1 MVVRSSAQRREAGV
15 GNSAAETEAKVAPA
29 TEPAVKA
36 EKTSNFSVASVPP
49 YQEAIW
55 LAEIG
60 IGAGITSGK
69 YSPDEMLELAMIAKA
84 HGAPMTLDFVG
95 KGATSKKTSVP
106 NLPALSEELHS
117 ICKDSIEC
125 SLQAVHKMINEERAK
140 FGGTDKIGVAPIATY
155 SNHAI
160 VFNTNRE
167 VYRAAFTNVEGKPVL
182 GLVEKLDIRPVK
194 EYLEEEIQ
202 GLDEA
207 VNDLLEGRRD
217 KAKKRVSEV
226 ISKFGTTSDLLR
238 AKYRVMARQMSGDH
252 QWKKYMAENNDLVRR
267 MLHGELSKLRETT
280 HKPRYS
286 AIYTTEKPVVKVGVA
301 EKLIAELK
309 DLGSKA
315 QDLVG
320 RIHESVKASETILDD
335 TKFHDLDS
343 DVQMSKFQQFSTDY
357 VEDLQGLRSA
367 VQEALTDGDVTAMA
381 LVYDTAAEK
390 FEAFKMA
397 GRLIEKVLE
406 DLKSKAQNK

>member
-1 MVVRSSAQRREAGV
+1 V
-15 GNSAAETEAKVAPA
+15 GNSTAETEVKVSGLPS
-29 TEPAVKA
+29 TEPAVKSD
-36 EKTSNFSVASVPP
+36 KTSNFSVISVPP

-60 IGAGITSGK
+60 IGAGIATAK

-84 HGAPMTLDFVG
+84 HGAPMALDFVG
-95 KGATSKKTSVP
+95 KGATAKKTKVP

-117 ICKDSIEC
+117 ICKNSIEC
-125 SLQAVHKMINEERAK
+125 GLQGIRSMINEERAK
-140 FGGTDKIGVAPIATY
+140 FGGTDTVGVATIATY
-155 SNHAI
+155 DNHAI

-167 VYRAAFTNVEGKPVL
+167 VFRAAFAKVDGKAVI
-182 GLVEKLDIRPVK
+182 GLVEKLELRPIK
-194 EYLEEEIQ
+194 EYLEEEIA
-202 GLDEA
+202 GLDQA
-207 VNDLLEGRRD
+207 VDDLLEGRKG
-217 KAKKRVSEV
+217 KAKIRMAEV
-226 ISKFGTTSDLLR
+226 VSKFGSTSDLLR
-238 AKYRVMARQMSGDH
+238 AKYRVMARQMTGDH
-252 QWKKYMAENNDLVRR
+252 QWKKYMAENNDLVRKL
-267 MLHGELSKLRETT
+267 LHGELSKLRETA

-286 AIYTTEKPVVKVGVA
+286 VLYTTEKPVVKVGVA

-315 QDLVG
+315 QELVS
-320 RIHESVKASETILDD
+320 RIHESVKVSDKVMDD

-343 DVQMSKFQQFSTDY
+343 DVQMSKFKGFAADY

-381 LVYDTAAEK
+381 LVYDTAADK
-390 FEAFKMA
+390 FESFKLA

>member
-1 MVVRSSAQRREAGV
+1 M
-15 GNSAAETEAKVAPA
+15 GNSAAVETEVKAAEIPG

-36 EKTSNFSVASVPP
+36 DKSSNLTVNSVPP

-60 IGAGITSGK
+60 IGAGITTAK
-69 YSPDEMLELAMIAKA
+69 YNPDEMLELAMIAKA
-84 HGAPMTLDFVG
+84 HGAPMTLDFAG
-95 KGATSKKTSVP
+95 KGASVKKTKVP
-106 NLPALSEELHS
+106 NLPALSEELHA
-117 ICKDSIEC
+117 ICKNSIEC
-125 SLQAVHKMINEERAK
+125 SLQGIRSMIHEERVK
-140 FGGTDKIGVAPIATY
+140 FGGSATVGVAPIATY
-155 SNHAI
+155 ANHAI

-167 VYRAAFTNVEGKPVL
+167 IYRAAFTNVDGKVTI

-202 GLDEA
+202 GLDEM
-207 VNDLLEGRRD
+207 VDDLLEGRSD

-226 ISKFGTTSDLLR
+226 ISRFGTNSDVLR
-238 AKYRVMARQMSGDH
+238 AKYRVMARQMTGDH
-252 QWKKYMAENNDLVRR
+252 MWKKYMAENNDLVRKL
-267 MLHGELSKLRETT
+267 LHGELSKLRETT

-286 AIYTTEKPVVKVGVA
+286 AIYTANAPAVKVGVA

-309 DLGSKA
+309 DLGAKA
-315 QDLVG
+315 QELVSK
-320 RIHESVKASETILDD
+320 ITESVKVSDKVLDD

-343 DVQMSKFQQFSTDY
+343 DVQLGKFKAFSSDY

-390 FEAFKMA
+390 FESFKMA

-406 DLKSKAQNK
+406 DLKSKAHNK

>member
-1 MVVRSSAQRREAGV
+1 V
-15 GNSAAETEAKVAPA
+15 GNSATETEVKVSGLPS
-29 TEPAVKA
+29 TEPAVKSD
-36 EKTSNFSVASVPP
+36 KTSNFSVISVPP

-60 IGAGITSGK
+60 IGAGITTAK
-69 YSPDEMLELAMIAKA
+69 YNPDEMLELAMIAKA
-84 HGAPMTLDFVG
+84 HGAPMALDFVG
-95 KGATSKKTSVP
+95 KGATAKKTKVP

-117 ICKDSIEC
+117 ICKNSIEC
-125 SLQAVHKMINEERAK
+125 SLQGIRTMINEERAK
-140 FGGTDKIGVAPIATY
+140 FGGTTEVGVATIATY
-155 SNHAI
+155 DNHAI

-167 VYRAAFTNVEGKPVL
+167 VFRAAFSKVDGKAVI
-182 GLVEKLDIRPVK
+182 GLVEKLDMRPIK

-202 GLDEA
+202 GLDQMVE
-207 VNDLLEGRRD
+207 DLLEGRSA
-217 KAKKRVSEV
+217 KAKGRVSEV
-226 ISKFGTTSDLLR
+226 IAKFGNNADLLR
-238 AKYRVMARQMSGDH
+238 AKYRVMARQMTGDH
-252 QWKKYMAENNDLVRR
+252 QWKKYMAENNDLVRKL
-267 MLHGELSKLRETT
+267 LHGELSKLRETT

-286 AIYTTEKPVVKVGVA
+286 ALYTTEKPTIKVGMA

-315 QDLVG
+315 QELVS
-320 RIHESVKASETILDD
+320 RIHESVKVSDKVLDD

-343 DVQMSKFQQFSTDY
+343 DVQMGKFKGFAADY
-357 VEDLQGLRSA
+357 VEDLQGLRTA

-390 FEAFKMA
+390 FESFKMA

-406 DLKSKAQNK
+406 DLKSKAHNK

>member
-1 MVVRSSAQRREAGV
+1 M
-15 GNSAAETEAKVAPA
+15 GNSATQETEVKKVEPQQ
-29 TEPAVKA
+29 EPAVKTD
-36 EKTSNFSVASVPP
+36 KTSNFSVVSVPP

-60 IGAGITSGK
+60 IGAGITTAK
-69 YSPDEMLELAMIAKA
+69 YNPDEMLELAMIAKA
-84 HGAPMTLDFVG
+84 HGAPMALDFAG
-95 KGATSKKTSVP
+95 KGASVKNTKVP
-106 NLPALSEELHS
+106 NLPALSEELHA
-117 ICKDSIEC
+117 ICKNSIEC
-125 SLQAVHKMINEERAK
+125 SLQSIRTTINEERAK
-140 FGGTDKIGVAPIATY
+140 FGGTDTVGVATIATY
-155 SNHAI
+155 DNHAI

-167 VYRAAFTNVEGKPVL
+167 VYRAAFAKADGKITL
-182 GLVEKLDIRPVK
+182 GLVEKLDLRPIK
-194 EYLEEEIQ
+194 EYLEEEMA
-202 GLDEA
+202 GLDQA
-207 VNDLLEGRRD
+207 VDDLLEGRKG
-217 KAKKRVSEV
+217 KAKSRIAEV
-226 ISKFGTTSDLLR
+226 VSKFGSSSDLLR
-238 AKYRVMARQMSGDH
+238 AKYRVMARQMNGDH
-252 QWKKYMAENNDLVRR
+252 QWKKYMAENHDLVRR
-267 MLHGELSKLRETT
+267 LLHGELSKLRETT

-286 AIYTTEKPVVKVGVA
+286 ALYTTDKPVVKVGVA

-315 QDLVG
+315 QDLVS
-320 RIHESVKASETILDD
+320 RIHESVKVSDKVLDD

-343 DVQMSKFQQFSTDY
+343 DVQMSKFKQFSADY

-367 VQEALTDGDVTAMA
+367 IQEALKDGEVTAMA